1 MFAQDANRLISF
13 RHKRD
18 TAKASPS
25 YGKNRESP
33 SASRFTIR
41 ENRLGDCPHRSRCD
55 TLLNRVARIK
65 RERTS
70 RVRSSLD
77 ERVID
82 ADCYKNLR
90 PDMSQATLQPSLAE
104 LKYRVVKE
112 LGTGAGS
119 TILLV
124 SDNSSGK
131 KYALKVVKRQSA
143 DDDVYIAQA
152 RIEFDVSQRLHHD
165 SILKIY
171 DMKIK
176 RSWFRV
182 NGVELLMEY
191 VDGRTL
197 DEAPYPDMKRLLLIF
212 VKVAEALAHMHRR
225 GVYHGDLKPSN
236 IMFAKNG
243 AVKVI
248 DFGTAWIKGENKNRV
263 QGTPQYMAPEQAI
276 EKVVNE
282 RTDLY
287 NLGATMY
294 RMFTG
299 KYANSG
305 IPTVGIRGIDESRIL
320 MKSPIELNPKIPGT
334 LNETILACLQISPDR
349 RPAGMFEVQNQLKAV
364 AKYAG
369 LKESDLKGLDVDQ
382 E

>member
-1 MFAQDANRLISF
+1 
-13 RHKRD
+13 
-18 TAKASPS
+18 
-25 YGKNRESP
+25 
-33 SASRFTIR
+33 
-41 ENRLGDCPHRSRCD
+41 
-55 TLLNRVARIK
+55 
-65 RERTS
+65 
-70 RVRSSLD
+70 
-77 ERVID
+77 
-82 ADCYKNLR
+82 
-90 PDMSQATLQPSLAE
+90 MSQATLQPSLAE

-176 RSWFRV
+176 RSWFRI

-320 MKSPIELNPKIPGT
+320 MKSPIELNPRIPGT
-334 LNETILACLQISPDR
+334 LNETILACLQLSPDR

>member
-1 MFAQDANRLISF
+1 M
-13 RHKRD
+13 
-18 TAKASPS
+18 
-25 YGKNRESP
+25 
-33 SASRFTIR
+33 
-41 ENRLGDCPHRSRCD
+41 
-55 TLLNRVARIK
+55 K
-65 RERTS
+65 RERTG
-70 RVRSSLD
+70 RVRFPLD
-77 ERVID
+77 ERVIN

-176 RSWFRV
+176 RSWFRI

-320 MKSPIELNPKIPGT
+320 MKSPIELNPRIPGT
-334 LNETILACLQISPDR
+334 LNETILACLQLSPDR